1 MADTVADTKE
11 TTTVGTPEKEDV
23 EKKVDVA
30 DEDSKASTNGEVPKP
45 KENGTGDEKDSAEDS
60 QDKEV
65 DSAECEDST
74 DSVQARGTKRHG
86 NVAPEHT
93 ENDAPGHTEND
104 VPEHTG
110 DDVPESKPVEGA
122 SPEKKA
128 KLDKPAEEEAN
139 ATNGEPEAVA

>member
-23 EKKVDVA
+23 EKKEDVA

-65 DSAECEDST
+65 DSAECDDST
-74 DSVQARGTKRHG
+74 DSVQVHGTKRHG
-86 NVAPEHT
+86 NDIPA
-93 ENDAPGHTEND
+93 NTEND
-104 VPEHTG
+104 VPGHTG
-110 DDVPESKPVEGA
+110 DDVPGSTPAEGA

-128 KLDKPAEEEAN
+128 KLDKPAEAEAN

>member
-45 KENGTGDEKDSAEDS
+45 KENGTGEEKDSAEDS

-65 DSAECEDST
+65 DSAECDDST
-74 DSVQARGTKRHG
+74 DSVQARGTKRQG
-86 NVAPEHT
+86 NDDPEHT
-93 ENDAPGHTEND
+93 GEDVPEQTDND
-104 VPEHTG
+104 VPEST
-110 DDVPESKPVEGA
+110 PVEGA

-128 KLDKPAEEEAN
+128 KLDKPAEAEAN

>member
-23 EKKVDVA
+23 EKKEEVA

-65 DSAECEDST
+65 DSAECDDST
-74 DSVQARGTKRHG
+74 DSVQVQGTKRHG
-86 NVAPEHT
+86 NDVPA
-93 ENDAPGHTEND
+93 NTEND
-104 VPEHTG
+104 VPANTG
-110 DDVPESKPVEGA
+110 DDVPGSTPVEGA

-128 KLDKPAEEEAN
+128 KLEKPAEAEAN